1 MSRTSTAAV
10 VREPGGQ
17 FALESVELDDL
28 KAGEVLVKIEAAGV
42 CHTDMN
48 MQHVVPMP
56 AIFGHEG
63 AGVVEETGP
72 GVAYVKPGDR
82 VIISWPACGECP
94 SCISGRRDLCD
105 LQFPLLFSG
114 RRLDGSQTAK
124 LGGEWIS
131 GAFFQQSSFATH
143 AIAPANS
150 LVRVEDD
157 LPPELLAALPCGVM
171 TGAGSILNA
180 MDVGVQDDL
189 VVFGVGGVGLSAVM
203 AGHLVGADPIVAVD
217 VNADRLALALDLGAT
232 HTVNA
237 AEGDVVPRIK
247 ELIPRGA
254 RFAYDTSGVESAWKA
269 AAQCLG
275 MGGTFSTVAVPVAER
290 PDFEPMEMLSKGARF
305 QFILAGS
312 STPRIILPQL
322 IHWYKQGRFPFD
334 RLVKRFDFADINA
347 AFAEAA
353 AGRAIK
359 PVLLMR

>member
-1 MSRTSTAAV
+1 MSKTSTAAV
-10 VREPGGQ
+10 VRTPGGE
-17 FALESVELDDL
+17 FLLETVELDGL
-28 KAGEVLVKIEAAGV
+28 RTGEVLVKIEAAGV

-72 GVAYVKPGDR
+72 GVTYVKPGDR

-94 SCISGRRDLCD
+94 SCVSGRRDICD
-105 LQFPLLFSG
+105 VQFPLLFTG
-114 RRLDGSQTAK
+114 RRLDGSQTVK

-143 AIAPANS
+143 AITPANS

-180 MDVGVQDDL
+180 MKVSVADDL
-189 VVFGVGGVGLSAVM
+189 VVFGAGGVGLSAVM
-203 AGHLVGADPIVAVD
+203 AGRLVGASPIVAVD
-217 VNADRLALALDLGAT
+217 INADRLALALELGAT

-254 RFAYDTSGVESAWKA
+254 RFTYDTTGVESSWRA

-275 MGGTFSTVAVPVAER
+275 TGGTFGNVALPVAER
-290 PDFEPMEMLSKGARF
+290 QDFDPIAMLSKGARF

-312 STPRIILPQL
+312 STPRIMLPQL
-322 IHWYKQGRFPFD
+322 INWYKQGRFPFD
-334 RLVKRFDFADINA
+334 RLVKTFDFADINV
-347 AFAEAA
+347 AFAEAV